1 MARVAISRGAR
12 PAFGT
17 SHDALTAAVAASA
30 LARNR
35 RGARSRAPLRRSAR
49 RNRRRRASRAMSDP
63 SPWNNTQ
70 APQARRPWTVHAADV
85 HVAAVG
91 VDAVAVAVAVVAA
104 IETLR
109 RDRTDPFPAATWG
122 GRKAAPNPRGPTTVG
137 VRPRPSATTRAGNP
151 TATRAVALGIA
162 TTPQPQ
168 KARATPAAPQPAPA
182 STARRR
188 QASRNHRWC
197 GRQRRRRSPDRAVP
211 TGTNRRGGQRRGG
224 RGLQAA
230 RAPVSDRRPAA
241 RRPRPD
247 HPPY

>member
-1 MARVAISRGAR
+1 MARVAISRVAR

-30 LARNR
+30 LARKR
-35 RGARSRAPLRRSAR
+35 RGARSRAPWRRSAS
-49 RNRRRRASRAMSDP
+49 RNRRRRASRAMSGP

-70 APQARRPWTVHAADV
+70 APQASRPWTVHAADV

-91 VDAVAVAVAVVAA
+91 VDAVAVAVVAA

-122 GRKAAPNPRGPTTVG
+122 GRKAAPNPRGPTTIRG
-137 VRPRPSATTRAGNP
+137 RPRPSATTRAGNP

-168 KARATPAAPQPAPA
+168 KARATPAAPQQAPA
-182 STARRR
+182 STAPRR
-188 QASRNHRWC
+188 QASKNHRWC

-224 RGLQAA
+224 RGRGRQAA